1 MLGKTKLKQ
10 KVLVAVIIIVLV
22 ALVAGIMVSCSP
34 PSDVQASPFFINDSI
49 ENEVNKDKTQKDE
62 AVDRATGSLDNLLQY
77 LDSEIV
83 STTGYYVGA
92 KMHVNT
98 EDGSAF
104 ILNLQANM
112 YTWPYEQYAEGTPE
126 REEALAKHNEL
137 IKYNDLVLEW
147 YDGTTNTMLIG
158 FYFDGINPDPAD
170 PGNILYLNLQG
181 SKRYFLNFG
190 DTVLYQQLIRL
201 ITQFSLENVIAST
214 SSDDSSDTAISSV
227 NALLK
232 QAVTTN
238 YKLTLNGDVTSV
250 YFNDIPLT
258 IIAPNVTNFIQG
270 IFGPFDDK
278 LDPLTF
284 KYLGFLFSVLGTA
297 EIRTLNSYMQFLMK
311 PNEALGKEILTG
323 MDVEFRGSSLVR
335 KKNREG
341 DYNSENVPFT
351 VKIAVDY
358 DIRVSQNIVL
368 DRENYKLFENG
379 NFEFIGDMYIP
390 QLDLKLDTLIR
401 TDMNRFDNKTNK
413 VYMSARDLATD
424 DLIIGLFYKDE
435 LTYIDIEGLQ
445 HLYGGI
451 KFEDIGLPKAYKG
464 GFNLASTLEWFSEF
478 IDAMIV
484 LLVDNILTP
493 KENDAS
499 SKYNEVMTAI
509 MDNIESTMKDE
520 DDPTSHA
527 TIKVKIDMPLIKRV
541 LSVTSKT
548 NTNFTTDQIIQ
559 LLNRQFNIDLEAI
572 ASILGMSVEELL
584 DRTYFEITYDVDT
597 HAIKIEVYSAAEKP
611 RGAPADLYL
620 RLDLIPIKFGE
631 KVRIAFPNFDN
642 FKELQDVMTYS
653 GYIEGQFLFAQTEEV
668 DLSRAL
674 GAFMGDTSGLNT
686 PFILPKAADI
696 YFTMLYDQY
705 IREQV
710 LENGRWTRK
719 GRSAFDIRAYMMEGS
734 DKTEVL
740 RIYAND
746 VSFNTAHPL
755 EELGYVWLDYKVFDH
770 LPKFKIREDL
780 FVTSLYEYMG
790 YDFENESGDIV
801 LGLTDIVKALMED
814 SWATF
819 EPDVIRV
826 TTSNDTIK
834 QFFGVDEMIGSLA
847 IQIGFKQRVKNIDQL
862 EKDFAMYSVGEFTNI
877 TGASPYSTKLHETI
891 PVYFDFG
898 TRIET
903 RNLKFLY
910 NQDSIEIIAG
920 NAYYRPRID
929 KQFMGVTRD
938 YLVYISSSTGR
949 QKIAQLVE
957 DYYVWEPLG
966 VIPTSVRAYY
976 GEMNMVNTYAADYNL
991 HAVFNKNNEYYTV
1004 VSENGYEILY
1014 DSDNKVYIVGLGS
1027 EYKLDKAYEE
1037 LGPDVTVYP
1046 KEFTFGPKS
1055 LRHLYDLGLRLP
1067 GYYVVQN
1074 DAGMNILYNYKT
1086 MHYIVSSE
1094 DYARMETIMI
1104 DDAPVERRV
1113 VEGLLGNSAVIRLY
1127 DAKYAGK
1134 NMTYDIVTG
1143 WYMASAVGS
1152 NGTVYEVHYNPTA
1165 SEYIIPPALES
1176 QLPAIAAALG
1186 TARIVVNSSLD
1197 LAEYPYTRIDR
1208 TGGLIDAVDWDGSI
1222 YDGIEY
1228 NQMTWEDLTLE
1239 GGKFVVKVVIGE
1251 GMMATYVEPV
1261 VVKVLNRTVLT
1272 DLPYININTPNGQ
1285 VKAPIA
1291 MTVDVDPIAYLLY
1304 KAYYINGL
1312 RNNEAGFVRW
1322 FFDKYDVRIQ
1332 FTKVYPLNPEE
1343 ETPDEVGAFVWAFDF
1358 INENT
1363 IYTEKQI
1370 NNYGDVTDHNY
1381 TYVYTNFHGQII
1393 ALRLRVLP
1401 REFKYFTL
1409 PGEAKNNTHTVDVL
1423 YPSTYYIPT
1432 NLTYYFEGL
1441 GGQMYTLN
1449 FGNLLGSTIFA
1460 DKPTRMPNIG
1470 SVLKGPNAKPL
1481 VAWAHEKVDNVKLVN
1496 ERDEN
1501 NNPKPFT
1508 TAVDNKTTA
1517 FLNFSGHFDENKEW
1531 FYEDWFKV
1539 PYLIMNVDV
1548 PDKVVETFN
1557 KELKTENH
1565 TLAEYALRNIKI
1577 KDYINAGE
1585 EYDIDDELLG
1595 IFNVDPFDKSTWVL
1609 PTEIAVFFTINKD
1622 AGIYQRYDY
1631 NNEYDSE
1638 GTLTKYG
1645 VEWKNIEGD
1654 TAVHFTVDS
1663 DGKYT
1668 IADVSENPGAYY
1680 LETTIG
1686 DATTDNHIVLR
1697 LLVRNLSVVA
1707 SDVEFYNADG
1717 STLKN
1722 AASEELTIISEAR
1735 ILGVNDGNL
1744 GDSLQEKVFT
1754 YKVDTYKRFDIP
1766 KLLRVTFKDGSVR
1779 EYFVDDSE
1787 REYFA
1792 KWSENTP
1799 WKENTLHTEVY
1810 VTLGASPAFS
1820 QKIYLTYDVDRN
1832 DLVSLNIVNCDAGVC
1847 TINIDEETR
1856 TITVDGIKVYSSAA
1870 DSNDVSN
1877 NGFVVDADGEFVL
1890 VNNKKVNVYDYF
1902 MYLFSEIE
1910 GSFLVGGSN
1919 PETIAIHDAAT
1930 SAELPLYGTIDLQ
1943 KMITILGQGVDIYVG
1958 QGKGADDFTVTV
1970 KVIDATPA
1978 NQLVIDEDRDSYII
1992 KIDGSELGLTLQ
2004 AYNPD
2009 NTPKY
2014 PNGYVISENFGFK
2027 VKYVDGREVYYANSV
2042 TADAPVPRWWS
2053 VVKSPVPG
2061 LDPEETWMLG
2071 LKEFDKIDRLSEIS
2085 IYGGGAIWLSTLLPD
2100 GSRVYARFASVGIS
2114 IGSDY
2119 SSEEGVGRYYIEN
2132 GVITINN
2139 IYDHYTLGTN
2149 IIPSRLP
2156 SRILLAG
2163 SLVISGVEWTM
2174 EVTPAELDAINYLGT
2189 AEDIVIARARVM
2201 RETVYLKLRV
2211 LPCEVLGV
2219 SYIYEDENNSRS
2231 LISQL
2236 KNDDGDIIINFDAYK
2251 NSAYAGSIGLSR
2263 VLNLH
2268 YGGSR
2273 VFVYQNIE
2281 YFPVNPDTGHVATVR
2296 QTSAPY
2302 DLNGHTLSINGLDLD
2317 KRNIRFKV
2325 TLIDGQVVNLILHF
2339 NDKTVKK
2346 YSFANIGD
2354 SDNDKNI
2361 TLNPYS
2367 EYVDIPSNVTIEF
2380 LEGPPLVN
2388 YPAVWTRP
2396 PDYEVRYDTNKTIL
2410 IHKPDNQKYFLLT
2423 SEIVSNAEEFAGYP
2437 HQNLVLKVNILD
2449 YILERWSLEAGVD
2462 DFYVTS
2468 GDTHYENPNA
2478 KYHMRDP
2485 YAGKATDLPSSVED
2499 IRYYPGNDEHRLPVV
2514 WDFTDADIIAAGT
2527 PSGHILVKGWI
2538 YDRDRGQPIT
2548 IKLYIDT
2555 WDFDT
2560 IRRLQG
2566 GTYQSMMH
2574 DIRFYFSQISNKSSY
2589 QTYEVAFKVKN
2600 VRDGSDPVS
2609 KSVIFIP
2616 EDIDPTTVKIAG
2628 TDNYYPADHPYRIK
2642 WDEGALIRAR
2652 NAMSTGGDAV
2662 GNFSLA
2668 NGNAAIVRTT
2678 PAYNAYYQFET
2689 LTITQVD
2696 LGYGYG
2702 STNEA
2707 IYVVDPLN
2715 PYFGTNYVLPIKAK
2729 GNYNLESN
2737 IDLNSKGMVVS
2748 AVWWQPGTPAIS
2760 IPDKYVGGGVYKG
2773 WAVTIRVENPNTGFI
2788 YQGAFRIMMV
2798 FLDMSPITYINN
2810 QSMNVLNRGAIKTNY
2825 NTTTYVNAINPYE
2838 NSYTT
2843 SLMKERTLV
2852 RDGVNVTGNVLNI
2865 AIKDYNLEG
2874 KTLDYTVTEW
2884 DPNILINNNMHIQYS
2899 RKVTIR
2905 GRSYTT
2911 SIVRRQYN
2919 AKFEIT
2925 GLDLGYGMG
2934 IDSAKYDMLSSDPMA
2949 IAGKEKTMYMVNP
2962 LDISFASSGIPMA
2975 GDEYKYTF
2983 MLPETK
2989 VQGNY
2994 NGSPFVAGAFKYRV
3008 EWWNEQLQGNL
3019 YFASDIAVGGY
3030 LDHFKVVLRVFEENE
3045 EHVDVEVYSQVYN
3058 IILFFLDARTG
3069 SEMKII
3075 SAGSNITMGS
3085 PKKVYGANDYAGG
3098 ENPYGAY
3105 YTDSL
3110 RTELTNLASVVH
3122 ADKSYLYEVT
3132 KWNEAVVEGGMSRQ
3146 TAKEIRIYP
3155 SNSNPSNPKTI
3166 YSATPF
3172 ITREYAV

>member
-1 MLGKTKLKQ
+1 MKQ
-10 KVLVAVIIIVLV
+10 KILVAVIIIVLV

-34 PSDVQASPFFINDSI
+34 PSDVQASPFFINDTI
-49 ENEVNKDKTQKDE
+49 ENEINKDKTQKDE

-83 STTGYYVGA
+83 STTGYYVGT
-92 KMHVNT
+92 KMHINT

-126 REEALAKHNEL
+126 REAALAKHNEL
-137 IKYNDLVLEW
+137 IKYNDLLLEW

-201 ITQFSLENVIAST
+201 ITQFSLEKVIAST
-214 SSDDSSDTAISSV
+214 NQDDSSDTAIASV

-250 YFNDIPLT
+250 YFNDIPLG
-258 IIAPNVTNFIQG
+258 IIAPNVTDFIQG
-270 IFGPFDDK
+270 IFEPFGDK

-284 KYLGFLFSVLGTA
+284 KYLGFLFSTLGSA
-297 EIRTLNSYMQFLMK
+297 EIRTLNSDMQFLMK

-335 KKNREG
+335 KKNKQG
-341 DYNSENVPFT
+341 GYTSENVPFT
-351 VKIAVDY
+351 MKIAVDY

-413 VYMSARDLATD
+413 VYMTARDLATD

-435 LTYIDIEGLQ
+435 LTYVDIEGLQ
-445 HLYGGI
+445 HLYGGV

-464 GFNLASTLEWFSEF
+464 GFNLASTLEWFAEF
-478 IDAMIV
+478 VDAMIV

-493 KENDAS
+493 KKNDAD

-509 MDNIESTMKDE
+509 MGNIESTMKDE

-548 NTNFTTDQIIQ
+548 STNFTTDQIIQ

-597 HAIKIEVYSAAEKP
+597 HAIKLEVYSAAEKP

-620 RLDLIPIKFGE
+620 RMDLIPTKFGE

-686 PFILPKAADI
+686 PFILPKSADI
-696 YFTMLYDQY
+696 YFTMYYDQY

-719 GRSAFDIRAYMMEGS
+719 GRSAFRIRAYMMEGS
-734 DKTEVL
+734 VRTEVL
-740 RIYAND
+740 ELYAND

-755 EELGYVWLDYKVFDH
+755 EELGYVWLDYKIFDH

-862 EKDFAMYSVGEFTNI
+862 EKDFAMYSVGELTNI
-877 TGASPYSTKLHETI
+877 TGESPYSTKLHETI

-910 NQDSIEIIAG
+910 NQESIDVIAG

-938 YLVYISSSTGR
+938 YLVYISNSTGR
-949 QKIAQLVE
+949 QKIATLVD
-957 DYYVWEPLG
+957 DYYTWEPLG
-966 VIPTSVRAYY
+966 AIPTSVRAYY

-991 HAVFNKNNEYYTV
+991 HAIFDKNNEYYTV
-1004 VSENGYEILY
+1004 VSERGYEILY
-1014 DSDNKVYIVGLGS
+1014 DSDNKVYIVGLGT

-1037 LGPDVTVYP
+1037 LGPDAVVYP

-1067 GYYVVQN
+1067 GYYIVEN
-1074 DAGMNILYNYKT
+1074 DKGIDILYNYRA
-1086 MHYIVSSE
+1086 MHYIVSSA
-1094 DYARMETIMI
+1094 DYALMETVEI
-1104 DDAPVERRV
+1104 DDVMVERRV
-1113 VEGLLGNSAVIRLY
+1113 VEGLLGNTALIRLY
-1127 DAKYAGK
+1127 DARYANK
-1134 NMTYDIVTG
+1134 NMTYDLVTG
-1143 WYMASAVGS
+1143 WYMASGTGAD
-1152 NGTVYEVHYNPTA
+1152 GTVYEVHYNPSS
-1165 SEYIIPPALES
+1165 SEYIIPASLEDKI
-1176 QLPAIAAALG
+1176 PAIAAAIG
-1186 TARIVVNSSLD
+1186 SARIVVNTSLD
-1197 LAEYPYTRIDR
+1197 FTKHPYNRIDR
-1208 TGGLIDAVDWDGSI
+1208 TGGLLNEVDWDGSI
-1222 YDGIEY
+1222 YEGIQY
-1228 NQMTWEDLTLE
+1228 NTMTWEDLTLE

-1251 GMMATYVEPV
+1251 GMMATYIENVM
-1261 VVKVLNRTVLT
+1261 VKVLNRTVLT

-1291 MTVDVDPIAYLLY
+1291 MTADVDPIAYLLY

-1312 RNNEAGFVRW
+1312 RNDPAGFVRW
-1322 FFDKYDVRIQ
+1322 YFDKYDVRIQ
-1332 FTKVYPLNPEE
+1332 FTKIYPNNPEE
-1343 ETPDEVGAFVWAFDF
+1343 ETPDELRAFAWSFDF
-1358 INENT
+1358 EDANT
-1363 IYTEKQI
+1363 IYSEKQI
-1370 NNYGDVTDHNY
+1370 NNYGAVTDNDY

-1401 REFKYFTL
+1401 REFKYFKV
-1409 PGEAKNNTHTVDVL
+1409 PGEIKNNTHTVDVL
-1423 YPSTYYIPT
+1423 YPNTYFIPT

-1441 GGQMYTLN
+1441 NGEEYTLN
-1449 FGNLLGSTIFA
+1449 FSDLLGSTILSN
-1460 DKPTRMPNIG
+1460 KPRLEDRPSRMPNIG
-1470 SVLKGPNAKPL
+1470 SLLKGPNAKNL
-1481 VAWAHEKVDNVKLVN
+1481 VVWAHEKVDNVKLVN
-1496 ERDEN
+1496 ERDAN
-1501 NNPKPFT
+1501 GNPKPFT
-1508 TAVDNKTTA
+1508 TAVDNKTTS
-1517 FLNFSGHFDENKEW
+1517 FLDFSGHFDADKVW

-1539 PYLIMNVDV
+1539 PYLVMNVDV
-1548 PDKVVETFN
+1548 PDKVIKTFV

-1565 TLAEYALRNIKI
+1565 LANNYEVRNIKI
-1577 KDYINAGE
+1577 RDYIRPGE
-1585 EYDIDDELLG
+1585 IYAIDDELLG
-1595 IFNVDPFDKSTWVL
+1595 IFNVDPFDTSTWVL
-1609 PTEIAVFFTINKD
+1609 PTEIAVFFSID
-1622 AGIYQRYDY
+1622 EGAGIYQRYDY
-1631 NNEYDSE
+1631 TNSYDEE
-1638 GTLTKYG
+1638 GRVTAHG
-1645 VEWKNIEGD
+1645 VEWRNVDGD
-1654 TAVHFTVDS
+1654 TDVHFTI
-1663 DGKYT
+1663 DGDGRYNLVG
-1668 IADVSENPGAYY
+1668 VSENPGAYY

-1686 DATTDNHIVLR
+1686 DATTDNHIVLK
-1697 LLVRNLSVVA
+1697 LLVRNLSAVA

-1722 AASEELTIISEAR
+1722 AAGEELTITSEERIS
-1735 ILGVNDGNL
+1735 GVNDTHL
-1744 GDSLQEKVFT
+1744 GDSLQERIFT
-1754 YKVDTYKRFDIP
+1754 YNVDTYKRFDIP
-1766 KLLRVTFKDGSVR
+1766 KLLKVTFKDDTIR
-1779 EYFVDDSE
+1779 EYAV
-1787 REYFA
+1787 
-1792 KWSENTP
+1792 KWSENAP
-1799 WKENTLHTEVY
+1799 WKQNTLHENVY
-1810 VTLGASPAFS
+1810 ATLGLDPSFE
-1820 QKIYLTYDVDRN
+1820 QKIYLTYDIARN
-1832 DLVSLNIVNCDAGVC
+1832 DLVSLDVVKYDSNVSDMV
-1847 TINIDEETR
+1847 IDEENR
-1856 TITVDGIKVYSSAA
+1856 TI
-1870 DSNDVSN
+1870 
-1877 NGFVVDADGEFVL
+1877 L
-1890 VNNKKVNVYDYF
+1890 VNNLKVDSEGFVIDADNTYVLVDSVKVNVYDYF

-1910 GSFLVGGSN
+1910 GIFQDSAYN
-1919 PETIAIHDAAT
+1919 PEIITIRDAAT
-1930 SAELPLYGTIDLQ
+1930 SAILPLYGTIDLQ
-1943 KMITILGQGVDIYVG
+1943 KMITALGQGVDIYVG
-1958 QGKGADDFTVTV
+1958 QGKGADDFKVTMIV
-1970 KVIDATPA
+1970 TEFTPA

-1992 KIDGSELGLTLQ
+1992 KVDGSELGTTLQ

-2009 NTPKY
+2009 NSPKY
-2014 PNGYVISENFGFK
+2014 PNGYVISEKFGFK
-2027 VKYVDGREVYYANSV
+2027 VKYADGHEVYYANSA

-2061 LDPEETWMLG
+2061 IDPEENWMLE

-2100 GSRVYARFASVGIS
+2100 GSRVYARFSSVGIA

-2119 SSEEGVGRYYIEN
+2119 SSEAGSGRYYIEN
-2132 GVITINN
+2132 GVITISN

-2156 SRILLAG
+2156 SRLVLAG
-2163 SLVISGVEWTM
+2163 NLLISGVTWTM
-2174 EVTPAELDAINYLGT
+2174 RVTPAELDAINYLGT
-2189 AEDIVIARARVM
+2189 ASDIVIAEARVM
-2201 RETVYLKLRV
+2201 REIVQLKLRV
-2211 LPCEVLGV
+2211 LPCLVQGV

-2231 LISQL
+2231 LISEPV
-2236 KNDDGDIIINFDAYK
+2236 NAAGDIIINFDAYK
-2251 NSAYAGSIGLSR
+2251 NASYAGSVALSR

-2268 YGGSR
+2268 YGGDR

-2281 YFPVNPDTGHVATVR
+2281 YFPVNPTTGHVATVR
-2296 QTSAPY
+2296 QTTAPY
-2302 DLNGHTLSINGLDLD
+2302 DLDGHTLSINGLDAD
-2317 KRNIRFKV
+2317 RRNIRFKI
-2325 TLIDGQVVNLILHF
+2325 TLLDGQVVNLILHF
-2339 NDKTVKK
+2339 NDKTVTK
-2346 YSFANIGD
+2346 YSFENIGD
-2354 SDNDKNI
+2354 SDNNKNI

-2367 EYVDIPSNVTIEF
+2367 EHVDIPSRVTIKF
-2380 LEGPPLVN
+2380 AEGPDLVN
-2388 YPAVWTRP
+2388 YPATWTTP
-2396 PDYEVRYDTNKTIL
+2396 ADYEVRYDTNETVL
-2410 IHKPDNQKYFLLT
+2410 AAKPEGQKHFRLT
-2423 SEIVSNAEEFAGYP
+2423 SAIISNAEEFAGYP
-2437 HQNLVLKVNILD
+2437 HQDLVLYVNVLP
-2449 YILERWSLEAGVD
+2449 YILENWSLQLGVQ
-2462 DFYVTS
+2462 DFYNVT

-2478 KYHMRDP
+2478 IYHMKDP
-2485 YAGKATDLPSSVED
+2485 YAGRATDLPSSVED
-2499 IRYYPGNDEHRLPVV
+2499 NRYYPGIEDRRLPVI
-2514 WDFTDADIIAAGT
+2514 WDFADSDIIAAGT
-2527 PSGHILVKGWI
+2527 PTGHILVRGWI
-2538 YDRDRGQPIT
+2538 YDRDRGQPVT

-2555 WDFDT
+2555 WEFDT

-2566 GTYQSMMH
+2566 GAYQSMMQ

-2589 QTYEVAFKVKN
+2589 QTYQVVFKVKN

-2609 KSVIFIP
+2609 KNVIFIP

-2628 TDNYYPADHPYRIK
+2628 TENYYPADHPYRIK
-2642 WDEGALIRAR
+2642 WDEGTLIRAR

-2662 GNFSLA
+2662 GRFSLA
-2668 NGNAAIVRTT
+2668 NRNAAVIRTT
-2678 PAYNAYYQFET
+2678 PAYDVYYQFET
-2689 LTITQVD
+2689 LNITQVD

-2702 STNEA
+2702 GTNEA

-2715 PYFGTNYVLPIKAK
+2715 PYFGTGYVLPIRAK

-2737 IDLNSKGMVVS
+2737 VDLNSKGMVVS

-2773 WAVTIRVENPNTGFI
+2773 WAVTIRVENQQTGFV

-2810 QSMNVLNRGAIKTNY
+2810 SSMNVLNRGAIKTKYN
-2825 NTTTYVNAINPYE
+2825 NTTYTGTINPYE
-2838 NSYTT
+2838 DSYNTT
-2843 SLMKERTLV
+2843 LMVKTVTRE
-2852 RDGVNVTGNVLNI
+2852 RDGVSVTDNILNT
-2865 AIKDYNLEG
+2865 AIKDYKLEG
-2874 KTLDYTVTEW
+2874 KTIDYTVTEW
-2884 DPNILINNNMHIQYS
+2884 DPNVLINNNMHIQYS

-2905 GRSYTT
+2905 GRSYST
-2911 SIVRRQYN
+2911 SVVRRQYN
-2919 AKFEIT
+2919 SKYEIT
-2925 GLDLGYGMG
+2925 GLNLGYGMG
-2934 IDSAKYDMLSSDPMA
+2934 IDSARYDMLSSDPLA
-2949 IAGKEKTMYMVNP
+2949 IEGKQKTMFIVNP
-2962 LDISFASSGIPMA
+2962 LDINFARSGTAIA
-2975 GDEYKYTF
+2975 GEPYTF
-2983 MLPETK
+2983 ILPEANI
-2989 VQGNY
+2989 QGNY
-2994 NGSPFVAGAFKYRV
+2994 EGEPFAAGVYTYHV
-3008 EWWNEQLQGNL
+3008 TWWNTAVQGQLK
-3019 YFASDIAVGGY
+3019 FAEDIAIGGY
-3030 LDHFKVVLRVFEENE
+3030 LDHFKVTVKVIKDGN
-3045 EHVDVEVYSQVYN
+3045 VEYTEVYN

-3069 SEMKII
+3069 SEMKIKA
-3075 SAGSNITMGS
+3075 AGSNTLMGS
-3085 PKKVYGANDYAGG
+3085 PKKVYGANDYAEGL
-3098 ENPYGAY
+3098 NPYGTY
-3105 YTDSL
+3105 YTSEL

-3122 ADKSYLYEVT
+3122 EGQNYLYEVT
-3132 KWNEAVVEGGMSRQ
+3132 AWNEAVVEGGISRQ
-3146 TAKEIRIYP
+3146 TAKEIRIYKTSVQPTHP
-3155 SNSNPSNPKTI
+3155 STI
-3166 YSATPF
+3166 YSTTPF
-3172 ITREYAV
+3172 VTREHSA